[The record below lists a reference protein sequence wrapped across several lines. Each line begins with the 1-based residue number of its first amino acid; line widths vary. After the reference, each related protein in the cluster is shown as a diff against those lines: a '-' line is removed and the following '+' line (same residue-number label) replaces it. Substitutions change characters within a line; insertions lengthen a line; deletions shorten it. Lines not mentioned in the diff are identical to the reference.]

1 MARYLVTGAA
11 GFIASRVCEF
21 LLDDD
26 HAVMG
31 VDNMNDAYDARLKDY
46 RLARLRDRPGFLFH
60 EADIARPGPL
70 RKLFAETAG
79 GGAPPFDA
87 VLNLAARAG
96 VRQSIEDPGAY
107 FETNLTGAMNLLE
120 LCKEFGVMKFVL
132 ASTSSAYGAG
142 TPAPFREDAPSGK
155 PLSPY
160 AASKIAAEALC
171 HTYHH
176 LFGID
181 VTVLRYFTV
190 YGPAGRPDM
199 SLFRFTQWIA
209 EGKPV
214 LVYGDGT
221 QERDFTYVDDIARG
235 TIAAL
240 KPLYYEIINL
250 GSDEPVVLS
259 DAIARIE
266 ALTEKKARIRY
277 EESSPADVKA
287 TWANID
293 KAERLLGWRPRLR
306 LADGLAH
313 LVEWYA
319 ANREWAS
326 EIRTGA

>member
-21 LLDDD
+21 LMDEGHAVVGLDD
-26 HAVMG
+26 
-31 VDNMNDAYDARLKDY
+31 MNDAYDTRLKHY
-46 RLARLRDRPGFLFH
+46 RLARLKAQTGFVFH
-60 EADIARPGPL
+60 QMDIARLDYL
-70 RKLFAETAG
+70 RALFAESAG

-96 VRQSIEDPGAY
+96 VRQSIENPWAY
-107 FETNLTGAMNLLE
+107 FETNVTGALNLLE
-120 LCKEFGVMKFVL
+120 LCKDFGVMKFVL
-132 ASTSSAYGAG
+132 ASTSSAYGAEA
-142 TPAPFREDAPSGK
+142 PMPFREDAPSDR

-160 AASKIAAEALC
+160 AASKKAAEALC

-221 QERDFTYVDDIARG
+221 QARDFTYVDDIARG
-235 TIAAL
+235 TIAAI
-240 KPLYYEIINL
+240 KPVSYEIINL
-250 GSDEPVVLS
+250 GSDEPVVLNE
-259 DAIARIE
+259 AIARIE
-266 ALTEKKARIRY
+266 ALVEKKAHIRH
-277 EESSPADVKA
+277 EEMNPADVKA
-287 TWANID
+287 TWANIE
-293 KAERLLGWRPRLR
+293 KAERLLGWRPRVR
-306 LADGLAH
+306 LTDGLAH
-313 LVEWYA
+313 LVEWYTV
-319 ANREWAS
+319 NREWAK
-326 EIRTGA
+326 EVRTDE